1 MTDRLDRVESILS
14 DIADRLDR
22 TESRLERTEAIAESN
37 SRAIEATRE
46 LANSNAR
53 SIEATRD
60 LANSNARSIEANSN
74 DMVSLKEAQ
83 RALFASQERLTTA
96 LIGLSDTM
104 SEVIQ
109 RMDRTQ
115 AEIRGLRTETRRILE
130 RWLGEPFTDDPDV
143 DINPA

>member
-37 SRAIEATRE
+37 SRAIEATR
-46 LANSNAR
+46 
-53 SIEATRD
+53 D

-74 DMVSLKEAQ
+74 DMVSLKEAE
-83 RALFASQERLTTA
+83 RALFTSQERLTTA

-104 SEVIQ
+104 SEVIK

>member
-1 MTDRLDRVESILS
+1 MADRLDRVESILS

-37 SRAIEATRE
+37 SRAIEATR
-46 LANSNAR
+46 
-53 SIEATRD
+53 D

-74 DMVSLKEAQ
+74 DMVSLKEAE
-83 RALFASQERLTTA
+83 RALFVSQERLTTA

>member
-37 SRAIEATRE
+37 SRAIEATR
-46 LANSNAR
+46 
-53 SIEATRD
+53 D

-74 DMVSLKEAQ
+74 DMVSLKEAE

-96 LIGLSDTM
+96 LIRLSDTM

-130 RWLGEPFTDDPDV
+130 RWLGETFTDDPDV

>member
-37 SRAIEATRE
+37 ARAIEA
-46 LANSNAR
+46 N
-53 SIEATRD
+53 RD
-60 LANSNARSIEANSN
+60 LANSNARAIEATSN
-74 DMVSLKEAQ
+74 DMASLKEAE
-83 RALFASQERLTTA
+83 RSLFASQERLTIA

-104 SEVIQ
+104 GEVVQ

-130 RWLGEPFTDDPDV
+130 RWLGEPFTDDPDT
-143 DINPA
+143 DTNPV

>member
-37 SRAIEATRE
+37 SRAIA
-46 LANSNAR
+46 
-53 SIEATRD
+53 ATRD
-60 LANSNARSIEANSN
+60 LANCNARSIEANSN
-74 DMVSLKEAQ
+74 DMVSLKEAE

-109 RMDRTQ
+109 RMDKDTGRNQ
-115 AEIRGLRTETRRILE
+115 RLA
-130 RWLGEPFTDDPDV
+130 
-143 DINPA
+143 N

>member
-37 SRAIEATRE
+37 SRAIEATR
-46 LANSNAR
+46 
-53 SIEATRD
+53 D
-60 LANSNARSIEANSN
+60 LANSNARSIKANSN
-74 DMVSLKEAQ
+74 DMVSLKEAE